1 MAKTN
6 KTEAA
11 ADTKAKASPKKA
23 TDVPTAD
30 LRASDVLLG
39 RGNKVLN
46 FPGNTTF
53 RRIVDSHRSAYVNAD
68 GNASKN
74 QAARDVLHTVK
85 TGEGVPS
92 ASGDASDTA
101 AAPGRFMKKKSV
113 DSDLWDEVTDDV
125 ALEKSKM
132 SLRQIDRREQKKEA
146 RLAARKA
153 SGGGGAAAA
162 EKGGKKGKKNVSSSA
177 VSSSGSGKRK
187 SREGNL
193 PPKRR
198 LLKRSDESADAEGDD
213 AAAAAAAAAA
223 SAAMPALPPPQMMNP
238 AQMNAMMTQ
247 MAQAGQ
253 AGGFNLIAPSPRWC
267 PRCCC
272 MDPATSAAIHV
283 HPLHAASA
291 AVPAGSCRRSR
302 RHGWRG
308 RRCR

>member
-125 ALEKSKM
+125 ALEKCKM

-213 AAAAAAAAAA
+213 AGCGGLCRHA
-223 SAAMPALPPPQMMNP
+223 SPTSTSNDEPGPNERHDGTDGPGG
-238 AQMNAMMTQ
+238 
-247 MAQAGQ
+247 AGWRVR
-253 AGGFNLIAPSPRWC
+253 ITPSPRWC
-267 PRCCC
+267 PWCCC
-272 MDPATSAAIHV
+272 SRPPDGSCHQRGHV
-283 HPLHAASA
+283 HRLHAASA
-291 AVPAGSCRRSR
+291 AVPAGSCRRRSR
-302 RHGWRG
+302 RQGWRG